1 MQIKLCKN
9 YVKKKKLIKKLALV
23 VPDADIKV
31 KSCIGM
37 CHFCKAQ
44 PTAIVNGKKI
54 KKKSIK
60 KLLKILK
67 DK

>member
-9 YVKKKKLIKKLALV
+9 YVKKKKLAKKLALV
-23 VPDADIKV
+23 VPDADVKV

-44 PTAIVNGKKI
+44 PTAIVHGKKI

-60 KLLKILK
+60 KFLKILK
-67 DK
+67 DR